1 MEHTDS
7 EPNVQPVKRSAPRR
21 DDLERYGRYRVPR
34 RSEPL
39 IPDLELHEVRKGLK
53 PGSRYVRVVP
63 RSEQPFR
70 SLGRPDLLE
79 ATEAAIRPRTAL
91 EAVWRQFKRLL
102 VGTPLATRQLV
113 HERLSK
119 LKALAVFSSDLLSSS
134 AYATEE
140 ILLILILAGTGA
152 FNMSIPIALAIAAL
166 VAMVATSYRQ
176 TIRAYPSGGGAY
188 IVAKDNLGTLPGLT
202 AGASLLVDY
211 VLTVAVSVAAGV
223 AAITSAAPALHDE
236 RVLLGV
242 LFIGLITLGNLRGL
256 RESGTIFAI
265 PAYIFI
271 ASFGSMLV
279 VGLVRAL
286 LDTGL
291 QASAPPNPV
300 AVGTQGV
307 GLFLILRAF
316 SSGSAALT
324 GIEAV
329 SNGVPNF
336 KPPESKNA
344 ATVLIWMAVI
354 LTTFFV
360 GLTVLAHQLQVL
372 PSETKTVVAQVGETV
387 LGKTPLF
394 YILQAATA
402 MILVLA
408 ANTSF
413 NGLPVLAS
421 VMARDGFLPRLFTF
435 RGDRLALSYGIAA
448 LGAASA
454 GLLVIFT
461 GDVHRLIPLYAV
473 GVFTGFTLSQ
483 SGMVLHWRKT
493 REKGWTRALAING
506 AGAVATGVV
515 ALIIAYT
522 KFTHGAWI
530 SILGIVFL
538 TYFFTVIRHHYRR
551 VDKQLEFI
559 SPVKARTGPQGI
571 REHGQVVLVPV
582 DHVNDAVRRT
592 LEYALSVSEN
602 VTALHVSDDTAD
614 AEQMRQHWEAVIP
627 EVPIVIIESP
637 FRSFI
642 APILAYVDALDR
654 SYPGETVTVILP
666 ELVPRHFWQGILHNQ
681 SAIPLKKALLTRP
694 NTVVVGIPYRLRG

>member
-1 MEHTDS
+1 MEHTDL
-7 EPNVQPVKRSAPRR
+7 EPDVRPDERSAATS

-34 RSEPL
+34 RREPL
-39 IPDLELHEVRKGLK
+39 IPGLELHEVRKGVK

-70 SLGRPDLLE
+70 RLGRPDLLQ

-102 VGTPLATRQLV
+102 VGVPLATAQLA

-119 LKALAVFSSDLLSSS
+119 VKALAVFSSDLLSSS

-152 FNMSIPIALAIAAL
+152 FNLSIPIALAIAAL
-166 VAMVATSYRQ
+166 AAMVSTSYRQ

-188 IVAKDNLGTLPGLT
+188 LVAKDNLGTLPGLA

-211 VLTVAVSVAAGV
+211 TLTVAVSVAAGV

-242 LFIGLITLGNLRGL
+242 LFIGLVTVGNLRGI
-256 RESGTIFAI
+256 RESGTIFAV

-286 LDTGL
+286 LDADLRAT
-291 QASAPPNPV
+291 APPNAV

-344 ATVLIWMAVI
+344 ATVLVWMAVI

-360 GLTVLAHQLQVL
+360 GLTVLAHQFDVA
-372 PSETKTVVAQVGETV
+372 PSETKTVVAQVAQTVFGE
-387 LGKTPLF
+387 TPLF
-394 YILQAATA
+394 YIVQAATA

-421 VMARDGFLPRLFTF
+421 VMARDRFLPRQFTF
-435 RGDRLALSYGIAA
+435 RGDRLALSYGIVG

-454 GLLVIFT
+454 GLLIIFT

-483 SGMVLHWRKT
+483 SGMVLHWRRT

-506 AGAVATGVV
+506 VGAAATGVV
-515 ALIIAYT
+515 AVIIAFT

-530 SILGIVFL
+530 SILSIGLLIYL
-538 TYFFTVIRHHYRR
+538 FTAIRRHYRR
-551 VDKQLEFI
+551 VDKQLEVTP
-559 SPVKARTGPQGI
+559 PVEAPTGPQ
-571 REHGQVVLVPV
+571 EALQHAQVVLVPV
-582 DHVNDAVRRT
+582 DDVNEAVRRT
-592 LEYALSVSEN
+592 VEYARTVSEN
-602 VTALHVSDDTAD
+602 VTALHVSDDATE
-614 AEQMRQHWEAVIP
+614 AEEMRQRWEEVIP
-627 EVPIVIIESP
+627 DVPLVIIESP
-637 FRSFI
+637 YRSFI
-642 APILAYVDALDR
+642 APILTYIDAIDR
-654 SYPGETVTVILP
+654 SYPGETITVVLP
-666 ELVPRHFWQGILHNQ
+666 ELVPNHFWQGFLHNQ
-681 SAIPLKKALLTRP
+681 SSIPLKRILLSRP

>member
-1 MEHTDS
+1 MERADL
-7 EPNVQPVKRSAPRR
+7 EPNAKPDEGSAVKSG
-21 DDLERYGRYRVPR
+21 DLEGYGRYRVPR
-34 RSEPL
+34 RREPL
-39 IPDLELHEVRKGLK
+39 IPGLELHEVRKGLK
-53 PGSRYVRVVP
+53 PGSRYVRLVP

-79 ATEAAIRPRTAL
+79 ATEAAIRPRTAV
-91 EAVWRQFKRLL
+91 EAAWRQFKRLL
-102 VGTPLATRQLV
+102 VGTPLATTQLV

-119 LKALAVFSSDLLSSS
+119 VKALAVFSSDLLSSS

-152 FNMSIPIALAIAAL
+152 FSFSIPISLAIAAL
-166 VAMVATSYRQ
+166 AAIVVTSYRQ
-176 TIRAYPSGGGAY
+176 TVRTYPSGGGAY
-188 IVAKDNLGTLPGLT
+188 IVAKDNLGTLPGLA

-211 VLTVAVSVAAGV
+211 TLTVAVSVAAGV

-236 RVLLGV
+236 RVVLGV
-242 LFIGLITLGNLRGL
+242 AFIGLVTLGNLRGI

-286 LDTGL
+286 LDTDL
-291 QASAPPNPV
+291 RATAPSNPV
-300 AVGTQGV
+300 AVGTQSV

-344 ATVLIWMAVI
+344 ATVLVWMAII
-354 LTTFFV
+354 LTSFFV
-360 GLTVLAHQLQVL
+360 GLTVLAHQFDVAPL
-372 PSETKTVVAQVGETV
+372 ETKTVVAQVAQTV
-387 LGKTPLF
+387 FGKTPLF
-394 YILQAATA
+394 YIVQAATA

-421 VMARDGFLPRLFTF
+421 VMARDRFLPRQFTF
-435 RGDRLALSYGIAA
+435 RGDRLALSYGIVA

-454 GLLVIFT
+454 VLLIIF
-461 GDVHRLIPLYAV
+461 GGEVHRLIPLYAV
-473 GVFTGFTLSQ
+473 GVFMGFTLSQ
-483 SGMVLHWRKT
+483 SGMVFHWWKL
-493 REKGWTRALAING
+493 REAGWRRSIVVNG
-506 AGAVATGVV
+506 TGAVATGVV
-515 ALIIAYT
+515 ALIIAST

-530 SILGIVFL
+530 SILGIGFL
-538 TYFFTVIRHHYRR
+538 IYLFAAIRRHYRR
-551 VDKQLEFI
+551 VDKQLEVTP
-559 SPVKARTGPQGI
+559 PVKAPTGPQEA
-571 REHGQVVLVPV
+571 REHAQAVLVPV
-582 DHVNDAVRRT
+582 DDVNEAVRRT
-592 LEYALSVSEN
+592 VEYARTVSEN
-602 VTALHVSDDTAD
+602 VTALHVSDDA
-614 AEQMRQHWEAVIP
+614 AEAEEMRQRWEEVIP
-627 EVPIVIIESP
+627 EVPLVIIESP
-637 FRSFI
+637 YRSFI
-642 APILAYVDALDR
+642 APILAYIDALDR
-654 SYPGETVTVILP
+654 SYPGEIVTVVLP
-666 ELVPRHFWQGILHNQ
+666 ELVPNHFWQGFLHNQ
-681 SAIPLKKALLTRP
+681 SSIPLKRVLLSRP